1 MRFEPP
7 LPWEEEGYG
16 PFAAQEAERQGGGH
30 RDRRDSRFRR
40 RAQARELR
48 WQQNRFAVPYPT
60 DGPKVTF
67 GVLWF
72 ALILAAAAYAPITV
86 ALLASLV
93 AGLAGLQTGY
103 AWFPRFGQARVWM
116 AAAAFFAG
124 VGGFLGPFGIV
135 AGCGVAGILLLVY
148 AILYPSPTRIAPEL
162 IDVLLRSSLPAGI
175 AAGSMAALAEFE
187 LGALTSLIVLVS
199 AYEAGDFLVG
209 SGSSNAFEGPIS
221 GLVALGS
228 VLFILWIITPA
239 PFTARSVTLFGALAA
254 VCCPLGQIFA
264 STLLPRGIAWAPA
277 LRRLDSY
284 LLVAPLWLVLL
295 TQTPTAQSL

>member
-7 LPWEEEGYG
+7 LPWDEEGYG
-16 PFAAQEAERQGGGH
+16 PLQGRHQGGQQARH
-30 RDRRDSRFRR
+30 ESRREARIRR

-48 WQQNRFAVPYPT
+48 WQHNRFAVPYPT

-67 GVLWF
+67 GVVWF
-72 ALILAAAAYAPITV
+72 ATILAAAFYSPIVV
-86 ALLASLV
+86 ALVASV
-93 AGLAGLQTGY
+93 IAALAGLQVGY
-103 AWFPRFGQARVWM
+103 AWFPRFGPARGWT
-116 AAAAFFAG
+116 AAAGFVAG
-124 VGGFLGPFGIV
+124 IGGFLGPFGIV
-135 AGCGVAGILLLVY
+135 AGCGVAAILLLVY

-162 IDVLLRSSLPAGI
+162 IDVLFRSSLPAGI
-175 AAGSMAALAEFE
+175 AAGSLAALSEIE
-187 LGALTSLIVLVS
+187 LGAVVSLIVLVS

-228 VLFILWIITPA
+228 VLFILWIVAPA

-254 VCCPLGQIFA
+254 VSCPLGQIFA
-264 STLLPRGIAWAPA
+264 SALLPRGVAWAPA

-284 LLVAPLWLVLL
+284 LVAAPLWLVLL
-295 TQTPTAQSL
+295 TQTPTADTL